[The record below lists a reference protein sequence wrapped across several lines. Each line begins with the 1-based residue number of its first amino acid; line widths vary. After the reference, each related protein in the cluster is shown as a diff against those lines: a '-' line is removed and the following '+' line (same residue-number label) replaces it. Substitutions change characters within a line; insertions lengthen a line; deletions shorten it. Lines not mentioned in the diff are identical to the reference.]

1 MSIQDDVNYVK
12 SELSGDEKIL
22 ESAFKLETL
31 YKKYKFLIWGSAIAL
46 LLFFAGSMVMQ
57 SIHESRLADANEAFL
72 VLQKKPDDV
81 TARKTLQAKNPALF
95 ELFMFSEAAKK
106 QEVVALKQLTSSHN
120 EIVKDASSYVIANID
135 KKRVESKL
143 YKEMALLEDAYLS
156 LKAGERAKAKET
168 LELIDARSSVAP
180 LATLLKHAT
189 LKVQ

>member
-1 MSIQDDVNYVK
+1 VSIQDDVNYVK

-31 YKKYKFLIWGSAIAL
+31 YKKYKFLIWGSAAAV
-46 LLFFAGSMVMQ
+46 LLFFIGSTVTESM
-57 SIHESRLADANEAFL
+57 HEARLADANEAFL
-72 VLQKKPDDV
+72 IVQKNPND
-81 TARKTLQAKNPALF
+81 TAARETLQSKNPALF
-95 ELFMFSEAAKK
+95 ELFTFSEAVK
-106 QEVVALKQLTSSHN
+106 QKDMVALKKLRSSQN
-120 EIVKDASSYVIANID
+120 EIVADASGYVVANID

-143 YKEMALLEDAYLS
+143 YKEMAILEDAYLS
-156 LKAGERAKAKET
+156 LKAGESAKAKEA